1 MKEKNWEI
9 LPQADQETINQ
20 LSEQLGL
27 DKTLT
32 NILINRR
39 VTNFDMA
46 RNFFRPDINNLHDP
60 FLMTDMQKAVERL
73 SKAVRNNEKI
83 LVYGDY
89 DVDGTTSVAMVYK
102 FLYNWHKN
110 IEYYIPDRYSEGYGI
125 SIKSIDYAAEN
136 NFKLVIALDCGI
148 KAVEKMKHAKERG
161 VDFIICD
168 HHNPG
173 EKIPETFAVLDPKR
187 PDCNYPYKDLSGCGV
202 GFKLLQ
208 AYSRY
213 ANIDDSYLM
222 RYIDFLAVS
231 IASDIVPITG
241 ENRILMYYGLEK
253 LNTDPHIGIK
263 AINEVADVIQ
273 GKIDVSDIVFK
284 TGPRINAAG
293 RIDSGQTAVDLL
305 VCNDLNIARTISQ
318 RIDADNTTRKE
329 IDREITTE
337 ASNLI
342 NLSKEMLDK
351 RSTVL
356 FNPSWHRGVIGIV
369 ASRLVEQFY
378 RPTIIFTRSNGMITG
393 SARSV
398 SDFNIYE
405 AIAECSDLLENYG
418 GHTFAAGLTLKED
431 NLQQFIDKFEKV
443 VTRTIQPYH
452 IEQKIKCDALLSIS
466 QISPKLWA
474 QLKAFRPFGPGNM
487 APLFMARK
495 VSGTGQCVGKT
506 GAHLKLLL
514 SDVDNPQVQFPAIA
528 FNQTHHW
535 QAVANKT
542 PIDICY
548 TLIENEHRG
557 NFSIQLN
564 IKDIKQ
570 SIGCS
575 LADSVKL

>member
-1 MKEKNWEI
+1 
-9 LPQADQETINQ
+9 
-20 LSEQLGL
+20 
-27 DKTLT
+27 
-32 NILINRR
+32 
-39 VTNFDMA
+39 
-46 RNFFRPDINNLHDP
+46 
-60 FLMTDMQKAVERL
+60 
-73 SKAVRNNEKI
+73 
-83 LVYGDY
+83 
-89 DVDGTTSVAMVYK
+89 MVYK

-110 IEYYIPDRYSEGYGI
+110 IDYYIPDRYSEGYGI
-125 SIKSIDYAAEN
+125 SIKSIDYAVDN
-136 NFKLVIALDCGI
+136 DFRLVIALDCGI
-148 KAVEKMKHAKERG
+148 KAVEKMKYANARG
-161 VDFIICD
+161 IDFIICD

-173 EKIPETFAVLDPKR
+173 DKIPEALAVLDPKR
-187 PDCNYPYKDLSGCGV
+187 PDCKYPYKELSGCGV

-213 ANIDDSYLM
+213 ANIDNSYLM

-241 ENRILMYYGLEK
+241 ENRILMHYGLEK
-253 LNTDPHIGIK
+253 LNTDPHIGLR
-263 AINEVADVIQ
+263 AINEVAEVVH

-284 TGPRINAAG
+284 MGPRINAAG

-305 VCNDLNIARTISQ
+305 VCNDLNIAREISQ

-342 NLSKEMLDK
+342 NLSKEMIDK
-351 RSTVL
+351 CSTVL
-356 FNPSWHRGVIGIV
+356 FNPSWHRGVVGIV

-405 AIAECSDLLENYG
+405 AISECSDLLENYG

-431 NLQQFIDKFEKV
+431 NLQQFIDKFEEV
-443 VTRTIQPYH
+443 VSRTILPYH
-452 IEQKIKCDALLSIS
+452 IEPKVQCDAHLSIS

-487 APLFMARK
+487 SPLFIARK
-495 VSGTGQCVGKT
+495 VSGTGQCVGKNS
-506 GAHLKLLL
+506 AHLKLAL
-514 SDVDNPQVQFPAIA
+514 SDIENPQVQFPAIA
-528 FNQTHHW
+528 FNQTQHW
-535 QAVANKT
+535 QAISNKT

-548 TLIENEHRG
+548 TIIENEYRG

-570 SIGCS
+570 SIT
-575 LADSVKL
+575 